1 MSEKL
6 IGYTRVSKENLS
18 GKGVSLDEQS
28 EWLISEANRRKATL
42 EIVSEGEGVSGKK
55 LSNRPVLNETLRRL
69 DKGEATGLVVKK
81 LDRLSRSVADFL
93 YLLERS
99 RKGKWSL
106 IIGDLDIDTS
116 SPLGEAMAIVSAT
129 FAQLER
135 AKIAENTRDALA
147 HKKAQGVRLGRPL
160 SLPENTAVMINHLR
174 LEGLTLTAIAEE
186 LNSRGVPTAHGGS
199 RWYPSTIKKVLDRS
213 ETIRER
219 LSA

>member
-18 GKGVSLDEQS
+18 GKGVSLDEQA
-28 EWLISEANRRKATL
+28 EWLVNEANRRNASL
-42 EIVSEGEGVSGKK
+42 DIVSEGDGVSGKK
-55 LSNRPVLNETLRRL
+55 LSNRPVLMATLNRL
-69 DKGEATGLVVKK
+69 DKGEAHGLMVKK

-99 RKGKWSL
+99 RKGGWSL

-116 SPLGEAMAIVSAT
+116 TPLGEAMATVSAT

-135 AKIAENTRDALA
+135 AKIAERTRDALA
-147 HKKAQGVRLGRPL
+147 HKRAQGVTLGRPVTL
-160 SLPENTAVMINHLR
+160 SEDIVIMMNHLR
-174 LEGLTLTAIAEE
+174 LQGLTLSAIAEE
-186 LNSRGVPTAHGGS
+186 FNSRNIPTAHGGA
-199 RWYPSTIKKVLDRS
+199 RWYANTVKKILDRS
-213 ETIRER
+213 EPIKER

>member
-18 GKGVSLDEQS
+18 GKGVSLDEQA
-28 EWLISEANRRKATL
+28 EWLTHEAERRNAHL
-42 EIVSEGEGVSGKK
+42 EIVSEGDGVSAKK
-55 LSNRPVLNETLRRL
+55 LTNRPVLAETLARL
-69 DKGEATGLVVKK
+69 DRGEADGLMVKK
-81 LDRLSRSVADFL
+81 LDRLSRSVMDFL

-99 RKGKWSL
+99 RKGNWAL

-116 SPLGEAMAIVSAT
+116 TPMGEAMATISAT

-135 AKIAENTRDALA
+135 SKISERTRDALA
-147 HKKAQGVRLGRPL
+147 HKRAQGVTLGRPVKL
-160 SLPENTAVMINHLR
+160 SSEIAVMINHLR
-174 LEGLTLTAIAEE
+174 LQGATLTAIAEE
-186 LNSRGVPTAHGGS
+186 FNSHSIPTAHGGLK
-199 RWYPSTIKKVLDRS
+199 WYASTVKSVLDRS

>member
-55 LSNRPVLNETLRRL
+55 FSNRPVLNETLRRL
-69 DKGEATGLVVKK
+69 DKGEATGLVVKN

-106 IIGDLDIDTS
+106 IIGDLNIDTS

-135 AKIAENTRDALA
+135 AKIAERTRDALA

-160 SLPENTAVMINHLR
+160 ALPENTAVMINHLR

-186 LNSRGVPTAHGGS
+186 FNSRGVPTAHGGS

>member
-116 SPLGEAMAIVSAT
+116 TPLGEAMATVSAT

-135 AKIAENTRDALA
+135 AKIAERTRDALA

-160 SLPENTAVMINHLR
+160 ALPENTAVMINHLR

-186 LNSRGVPTAHGGS
+186 FNSRGVPTAHGGS